1 MRRPFV
7 TTSCALLMAL
17 APAAVLAQDPPVQ
30 QQPPAQQQPATP
42 KEPRVTFKGDAGVLL
57 FTVKPDQ
64 AAAFEELLTK
74 VRDAL
79 SKSED
84 PVRKQQL
91 EAWKLYKA
99 NEPGAGGGTLYILVA
114 DPALKGAEYDPI
126 MLLVEGL
133 GKEYATP
140 ENQEMVKRLAAAFT
154 GGSVNQLNLTPIK

>member
-7 TTSCALLMAL
+7 TTSCALLVAL
-17 APAAVLAQDPPVQ
+17 APATALAQDPPA
-30 QQPPAQQQPATP
+30 QPAAQQQPAP
-42 KEPRVTFKGDAGVLL
+42 KEPRVTFKADAGVLL

-64 AAAFEELLTK
+64 AATFEELITK
-74 VRDAL
+74 VKDLL

-84 PVRKQQL
+84 PIRKQQL
-91 EAWKLYKA
+91 AGMKVFKSS
-99 NEPGAGGGTLYILVA
+99 EPGAGGNTLFILVA
-114 DPALKGAEYDPI
+114 DPAVKAAEYDPI

-154 GGSVNQLNLTPIK
+154 GGSVNQLNLTHVAK